1 MAQEKQK
8 TAIGYVRVS
17 TNKQDTDAQEGA
29 ILKTA
34 HGKNLKLENIEQE
47 TISSRKQ
54 DRKIYG
60 VADSLKA
67 GQVLIVYEMSR
78 LARSIPEVYEIVKR
92 VKARKASILIISPV
106 EIWLGAGLDPQ
117 QEMNSD
123 LYIFMLGQCA
133 NMEKRLIAE
142 RTKNA
147 LRARKEQ
154 GVKLG
159 RPAGKGRKVEAILKE
174 KNVDIEGLKNIGL
187 SAVKIGKLIGVDRRT
202 VSDYLKAIEQE
213 KKNHEAR
220 KLKKGEK

>member
-92 VKARKASILIISPV
+92 VKARKASILIISPA

-133 NMEKRLIAE
+133 NMERRLIAE

-159 RPAGKGRKVEAILKE
+159 RPAGKRAE
-174 KNVDIEGLKNIGL
+174 
-187 SAVKIGKLIGVDRRT
+187 S
-202 VSDYLKAIEQE
+202 
-213 KKNHEAR
+213 
-220 KLKKGEK
+220 

>member
-92 VKARKASILIISPV
+92 VKARKASILIISPA

-123 LYIFMLGQCA
+123 LYIFMLGQCS
-133 NMEKRLIAE
+133 NMERRLIAE

-159 RPAGKGRKVEAILKE
+159 RPAGKGRKVEEILKE
-174 KNVDIEGLKNIGL
+174 KNVDIDGLKNIGL

-202 VSDYLKAIEQE
+202 VSDYLIEQE
-213 KKNHEAR
+213 KKNQEAR